1 MHTGRRRR
9 EWCTQVYFTLSEC
22 LGTLSTPRR
31 PAHKCLRVYLMSATD
46 NKGIPQ
52 LDAHQT
58 TSLHPLH
65 HLAMW
70 HHIILFRSAWPSGGG
85 AHEQRQR
92 ERQQDPR
99 RCIDEGQEYAP
110 HLPCARLEAQRK
122 PPDATF
128 VSLCCHV
135 AIDDN
140 LRPKV
145 EVVRR
150 GKGAGLESAV
160 HSVLFVRNAGD
171 AGERAWVAWRAVP
184 TWRPRSQRRS
194 TRSRRQHA

>member
-99 RCIDEGQEYAP
+99 RCVDEGQEYAP
-110 HLPCARLEAQRK
+110 HLPCARLEALQELSHTR
-122 PPDATF
+122 
-128 VSLCCHV
+128 
-135 AIDDN
+135 
-140 LRPKV
+140 LRLVWSSRQKSDVFTLHGPV
-145 EVVRR
+145 GFFLAHNFLR
-150 GKGAGLESAV
+150 
-160 HSVLFVRNAGD
+160 
-171 AGERAWVAWRAVP
+171 
-184 TWRPRSQRRS
+184 TRPRRS
-194 TRSRRQHA
+194 TTNFALKLRL